1 MENFVGGPAKPQTD
15 IPAVV
20 LDKVEDAAISGSK
33 ARPGTRVFL
42 KVKGPKS
49 KKIYV
54 VGNELHDVKTA
65 VQLDA
70 EVKEGT
76 VKASNNF

>member
-1 MENFVGGPAKPQTD
+1 MVF
-15 IPAVV
+15 
-20 LDKVEDAAISGSK
+20 DKVEDAAIVGSK

-42 KVKGPKS
+42 KVRGPQS
-49 KKIYV
+49 KNIYLA
-54 VGNELHDVKTA
+54 GNELHDAKTA

-70 EVKEGT
+70 NVKEGT